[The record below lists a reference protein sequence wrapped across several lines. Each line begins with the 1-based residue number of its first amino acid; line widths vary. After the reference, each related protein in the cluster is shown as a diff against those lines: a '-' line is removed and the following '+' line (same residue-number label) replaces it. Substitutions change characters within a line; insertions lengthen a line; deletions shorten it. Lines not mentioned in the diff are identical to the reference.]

1 MLLALQAPNRDAT
14 GWRCACGSLPTQSGG
29 SCGCPR
35 TLRTWSMRRSCGTLR
50 RVDRARAGGNEASG
64 SPFLP
69 FLSPL
74 WCHRLPPWP
83 RWPPWD
89 AGPGLLCAGC
99 STHSGGAP
107 PPPPCCRP
115 QVSAASYGAAS
126 SLQPVP
132 KLSISHPIS
141 HLAPHLAPSNLRPA
155 EAEAAFWTDGTWSGS
170 LARSCCLAL
179 PCGVR
184 S

>member
-1 MLLALQAPNRDAT
+1 MEAVVASSSSFYSPSAELRS
-14 GWRCACGSLPTQSGG
+14 GVSLPYIASTVRRIASFARCSPG
-29 SCGCPR
+29 R
-35 TLRTWSMRRSCGTLR
+35 WRSCGSRCRSR

-132 KLSISHPIS
+132 KLSIPHPIS

-155 EAEAAFWTDGTWSGS
+155 EAEAAFWTDGTRNH
-170 LARSCCLAL
+170 L
-179 PCGVR
+179 
-184 S
+184 